1 MLENLI
7 NLVKEHAGE
16 AIINNPAIPN
26 EHNDAAINTTAEG
39 IMDHLKGLMSGGG
52 MEQVMGM
59 LSGGG
64 DAVNGQVQSMSGN
77 IAGKLMSQFGINT
90 DQAGGIVQS
99 LLPVVINSFISKT
112 KDPNDNSFDVQGIIG
127 ALMGGGGSGL
137 GGLMDGLKKLF

>member
-52 MEQVMGM
+52 MEQITGM
-59 LSGGG
+59 LAGGG
-64 DAVNGQVQSMSGN
+64 DAINGEVESMSGN
-77 IAGKLMSQFGINT
+77 IAGNLMSQFGINA
-90 DQAGGIVQS
+90 DQAGGIVKS
-99 LLPVVINSFISKT
+99 LIPQVINSFISKT
-112 KDPNDNSFDVQGIIG
+112 KDPNDNSFDLQGIIG
-127 ALMGGGGSGL
+127 ALMGGGSNGL
-137 GGLMDGLKKLF
+137 GGLMDGLKKFF